1 MVVTLHACDT
11 ATDYALYN
19 AINWNAKV
27 ILSVPCCQHE
37 LNNQIKPNSL
47 NALCEFGIVKERI
60 SALMTDVTRAKL
72 LQINGYKTQ
81 LLEFIDMEHT
91 PKNILI
97 RAVKRDKNINVKK
110 SIKDLEALK
119 NEFNYELT
127 LEKLLANKE

>member
-1 MVVTLHACDT
+1 
-11 ATDYALYN
+11 
-19 AINWNAKV
+19 
-27 ILSVPCCQHE
+27 
-37 LNNQIKPNSL
+37 
-47 NALCEFGIVKERI
+47 
-60 SALMTDVTRAKL
+60 
-72 LQINGYKTQ
+72 
-81 LLEFIDMEHT
+81 MEHT